1 MKQLHLLIIF
11 FSLYL
16 SAAAQEGSISGT
28 ITFDFAPMESVSIT
42 LLGTSK
48 GTLSDEDGN
57 YNLKGISPGT
67 YRIVF
72 SQIGYRTHEQSIIV
86 QADKIL
92 VLDVKMT
99 EDLIGLNEVVVSAT
113 RNEIPIHKAPVVVHV
128 IDSRLFNNTQSLSL
142 SEGLNFTPGLRMETN
157 CQNCGFTQVRMN
169 GLDGAYSQILI
180 NSRPVFSALA
190 GVYGLE
196 QIPANM
202 IERVE
207 VIRGA
212 GSVLYGGNA
221 IAGTVNIITKDP
233 VINSFEFSSNL
244 GFVDYRVPDQS
255 YSVNG
260 SIVSDDLKAGM
271 NLYALNR
278 RRDFFDANDDGFSE
292 LTKMNNTTFGAD
304 AFYKFT
310 DRARLGVNIY
320 NINEFRRGGNGFD
333 LAPHFSDIT
342 EQLDHKILG
351 AGLSFEYMSKD
362 MSHRFSTY
370 TSAQRTERASYYG
383 GGGAEAYKHIID
395 NNLFITGAQTEEDLE
410 ALQAFDLAQNAYGE
424 ASDLSMVAGVQ
435 YSKEFNH
442 HWNLAL
448 GAEYQSSNT
457 RDNIPG
463 YNRLISQRVGVWGS
477 FAQLTYH
484 PVEPLTVLIGARLD
498 NVKIN
503 GNYELGSEK
512 FVNEVSLLVPV
523 PRLSVLYNLSE
534 DLRIRAGYAQGYR
547 APQAFDE
554 DLHIETV
561 GGAPR
566 FTVLTDELKVERS
579 DSYTLSADY
588 TTFLG
593 RWQTSFIVEGF
604 YTNLFNPFINA
615 NPVELPSGITVL
627 TKRNGDGAIVSGA
640 NIEARIAASRKLNLQ
655 LGITWQQAIYKSPEV
670 IWEPDE
676 ETQTERPDLTA
687 LYTDRILKTPNLY
700 GFWALNWIPVPKLA
714 VSFSGVYTGSMKM
727 PHVTGPVL
735 FPDEPSSTLITYTE
749 LKNTRQFLECNIKVS
764 YDFDI
769 ARRTTFQIFTGI
781 QNIFNS
787 YQKDFDKGAIRDSDY
802 VYGPGRPQT
811 LFVGLKFSSN

>member
-1 MKQLHLLIIF
+1 MKQLLILISILGF
-11 FSLYL
+11 TTSLI
-16 SAAAQEGSISGT
+16 AQEGSVSGT
-28 ITFDFAPMESVSIT
+28 ITFDGAPLESTSVT

-48 GTLSDEDGN
+48 GTLSDEAGN
-57 YNLKGISPGT
+57 YHLQGIQAGT

-72 SQIGYRTHEQSIIV
+72 SQIGYRTSEKSITV
-86 QADKIL
+86 EAGKIL
-92 VLDVKMT
+92 VLDLTMV

-128 IDSRLFNNTQSLSL
+128 IDNRLFNNTQSLSL
-142 SEGLNFTPGLRMETN
+142 SEGLNFTPGLRLETN

-233 VINSFEFSSNL
+233 IINSFEFSSNL

-260 SIVSDDLKAGM
+260 SIVSEDLKAGM

-278 RRDFFDANDDGFSE
+278 KRGYFDANDDGYSE

-304 AFYKFT
+304 AFYKFS
-310 DRARLGVNIY
+310 DRKRLGFNIY

-351 AGLSFEYMSKD
+351 AGLTYEYKSPD
-362 MSHRFSTY
+362 MSHSMSFY
-370 TSAQRTERASYYG
+370 ASAQRTDRASYYG

-395 NNLFITGAQTEEDLE
+395 NNLFVTGAQNEDDFAALE
-410 ALQAFDLAQNAYGE
+410 AFDIAQNAYGE
-424 ASDLSMVAGVQ
+424 ASDLSTVAGVQ
-435 YSKEFNH
+435 YRKEFNH

-448 GAEYQSSNT
+448 GAEYQSSAT
-457 RDNIPG
+457 KDNIPG
-463 YNRLISQRVGVWGS
+463 YERLISQRVGVLGS

-484 PVEPLTVLIGARLD
+484 PVEPLTVLVGARLD
-498 NVKIN
+498 NVNIN
-503 GNYELGSEK
+503 GNYELGTDK
-512 FVNEVSLLVPV
+512 FNNEVSLFVPV
-523 PRLSVLYNLSE
+523 PRISVLYNLSE
-534 DLRIRAGYAQGYR
+534 DLRFRAGYAQGYR

-561 GGAPR
+561 GGAAR

-588 TTFLG
+588 TTFFG

-615 NPVELPSGITVL
+615 NPVELPSGVTVL
-627 TKRNGDGAIVSGA
+627 TKRNGDGAVVSGG
-640 NIEARIAASRKLNLQ
+640 NLEARIAASRKLNFQ
-655 LGITWQQAIYKSPEV
+655 LGMTWQQAIYKSPET

-676 ETQTERPDLTA
+676 ETLSERPDLTA
-687 LYTDRILKTPNLY
+687 VSTSRILKTPNLY
-700 GFWALNWIPVPKLA
+700 GFWAMTWIPVPDLSL
-714 VSFSGVYTGSMKM
+714 SFSGVYTGSMQM

-749 LKNTRQFLECNIKVS
+749 LTNTRQFLECNIKLS
-764 YDFDI
+764 YDTEV
-769 ARRTTFQIFTGI
+769 ARRTTLQVFGGI

-787 YQKDFDKGAIRDSDY
+787 YQKDFDRGAIRDSDY

-811 LFVGLKFSSN
+811 LFVGVKFSSN